1 MSILDAITGGAY
13 ERAARNNQ
21 FAIQSGLNLGADAL
35 TNAYGNAQ
43 GYLGVNTTGA
53 GQNSLTALQ
62 DSYGTSRTDLM
73 NGSNQAQAYLGKL
86 GDQYAHMVQGGQNA
100 FDRYLD
106 ATGANGQAGSQ
117 AAAAAFQASP
127 GYQYAMDQAL
137 GAVQRSAAAR
147 GGLAGGNA
155 TADILN
161 TANGLASQS
170 WQSYVNN
177 LGNAAQSY
185 NTGLAGQGQGYA
197 AQANASQGLGTQ
209 LASLGQTF
217 GQNQAGI
224 YGTAAQQQAQ
234 FGQNVAGLQ
243 GNAANALVKNNGT
256 LAQGQTQ
263 TSNNFL
269 GALLGGASSVFGAAG
284 KAGGFSNLFK

>member
-1 MSILDAITGGAY
+1 MSLLDAITGGAY
-13 ERAARNNQ
+13 ERAAKANQ
-21 FAIQSGLNLGADAL
+21 FAINSGTRLGADAL
-35 TNAYGNAQ
+35 TNGTAMAQ

-53 GQNSLTALQ
+53 GQNSLTALR
-62 DSYGTSRTDLM
+62 DSYGTARTDLM

-86 GDQYAHMVQGGQNA
+86 GDSYGHMVQGGQNA
-100 FDRYLD
+100 YDAYLN

-117 AAAAAFQASP
+117 AAQAAFQASP

-155 TADILN
+155 TTDILR
-161 TANGLASQS
+161 TATGLADQNY
-170 WQSYVNN
+170 QQYINN

-185 NTGLAGQGQGYA
+185 GTGLAGQGQGYLG
-197 AQANASQGLGTQ
+197 QANAAQGLGTQ

-217 GQNQAGI
+217 GQNQAGV

-234 FGQNVAGLQ
+234 FGQGVAGLQ
-243 GNAANALVKNNGT
+243 MSAADALVKNNNT

-263 TSNNFL
+263 SSNNFL

-284 KAGGFSNLFK
+284 KAGGFGNLFS